1 MFYPFGIRLRLCL
14 LTAIP
19 SALLFTFSAHA
30 QRLTLPPTAGAPATQ
45 PTSENS
51 AYSPDSLRPDQT
63 EILKIYPDGTKRIV
77 PISALNFRDDG
88 AAFGGPPHLSVYSN
102 PGNDKK
108 SSTERLSVAPIGIDG
123 SPSSVPATIPP
134 SPNPLAATPSAA
146 GDPMGGTAPSYPM
159 GGSVSSSADPMGGS
173 GPVDPLSGAPAQGSP
188 PPLQTVS
195 GRAAPVSSIANSI
208 DLGTYDDFFMNA
220 AIGGSIQGQLTA
232 RRVYNGNN
240 MQAYPAPPPTIL
252 SAVPGLSADSISA
265 ENFTFQPGFRFDT
278 QFGYNIYDWLGV
290 SLESGIIY
298 NALQNYSVS
307 LKNVKYVVNTTTNS
321 LGSQSYTL
329 PTDGELIQVPI
340 QLSAIARWPGA
351 TAFKPFIGGGVG
363 AIWQQ
368 LDVNSF
374 NILGYNVQ
382 ANYCRSAFQFGFNG
396 QLGANYTVAPGVDFY
411 GVFKLLG
418 VFTPRIGNY
427 DFENSYNFALE
438 VGIQSRF

>member
-1 MFYPFGIRLRLCL
+1 MRIPINRGALPL
-14 LTAIP
+14 LLLLVASTYFPITAQ
-19 SALLFTFSAHA
+19 A
-30 QRLTLPPTAGAPATQ
+30 QRLTLPESPTPSPASNLST
-45 PTSENS
+45 P
-51 AYSPDSLRPDQT
+51 SPAEAQGQ
-63 EILKIYPDGTKRIV
+63 ILKTYPNGTKRVV
-77 PISALNFRDDG
+77 PLSSLNSLDDG
-88 AAFGGPPHLSVYSN
+88 KDFGGPPTLSFLEPTPTQN
-102 PGNDKK
+102 
-108 SSTERLSVAPIGIDG
+108 SSSSKNLSIAPIGDATT
-123 SPSSVPATIPP
+123 PATAPV
-134 SPNPLAATPSAA
+134 PLPSAA
-146 GDPMGGTAPSYPM
+146 DSTIQIPMANP
-159 GGSVSSSADPMGGS
+159 DPMGGS
-173 GPVDPLSGAPAQGSP
+173 AMGGSAPVDPLSGAPTTP

-195 GRAAPVSSIANSI
+195 GKPAPLSDGGVGTI

-220 AIGGSIQGQLTA
+220 SVGGSIQGQLTA

-240 MQAYPAPPPTIL
+240 MQAYPYPVSGAIYGV
-252 SAVPGLSADSISA
+252 AVDGEITA

-290 SLESGIIY
+290 SLESGVIY
-298 NALQNYSVS
+298 NALQNYTFSFS
-307 LKNVKYVVNTTTNS
+307 GDIDI
-321 LGSQSYTL
+321 LGSTFTGSRSFTC
-329 PTDGELIQVPI
+329 PADGELLQVPV

-351 TAFKPFIGGGVG
+351 TAFKPFIGGGIG

-368 LDVNSF
+368 LDVN
-374 NILGYNVQ
+374 NINIAGTDIQ